1 MEALNVSVRL
11 AKRGA
16 TPLVGTPASS
26 FALSEVVKALLDTAM
41 WGERSRLETD
51 VRAHVD
57 KGVEGGLTITVHCQ
71 AAVGRGGICCYLWS
85 PFGGV
90 LFIGQLSG
98 ETNHFRKLM
107 AVKRVTT
114 EMRKRRV
121 SHVGHSRKHEIN
133 TSLDHDVGLW
143 VLFSNIIYTTIL
155 AWLTQND
162 GGFKV

>member
-1 MEALNVSVRL
+1 
-11 AKRGA
+11 
-16 TPLVGTPASS
+16 
-26 FALSEVVKALLDTAM
+26 M

-57 KGVEGGLTITVHCQ
+57 KGVGGLTITVHCQ

-98 ETNHFRKLM
+98 ETNHFRKRM

-133 TSLDHDVGLW
+133 TSLDHDVVLW

-155 AWLTQND
+155 AWLKQND